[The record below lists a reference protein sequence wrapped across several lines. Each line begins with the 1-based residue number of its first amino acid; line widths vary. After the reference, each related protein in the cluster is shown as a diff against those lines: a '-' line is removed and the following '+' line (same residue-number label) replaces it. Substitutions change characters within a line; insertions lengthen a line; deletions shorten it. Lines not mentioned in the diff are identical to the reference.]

1 MAFSKK
7 AQEIIDD
14 FSKQNGVTK
23 EHVNNL
29 KDAIL
34 SSPVLNEQFNYVVNK
49 GMLRGLQA
57 LPPNSGMGGA
67 FNGQNNVISIPLDK
81 FSSANYQRWKGDNV
95 FVLGHEIRHAY
106 NDRAMGKAKSD
117 YERELQQEASKPSPR
132 DYTQE
137 VRKMMAAHKWD
148 EATAEIAGYNAVVS
162 MVKKDA
168 QENGFKVTLEEIH
181 NAAKSR
187 MKYFIEKNGSQY
199 TIKPNLT
206 LNADLTLSYNSRNIQ
221 GMETNYFDNPDITVG
236 KGKVNYNH
244 YYAASEIS
252 TAMWYEQH
260 EHGKEPNPD
269 PFRIDLKAL
278 GLDEPRLER
287 AGIHLNNPSD
297 RIPYYDLGRKQ
308 HGLFDHTYKTHQHVP
323 VEQAKPVDDWGNKT
337 LGSQT
342 VDISQ
347 PLAKNASIQDFNNYG
362 FAALLSDNDDSRFA
376 ALDSIMASN
385 VGQDAERQ
393 SREAVQAH
401 DLEQERI
408 QEMNTLTIKR

>member
-1 MAFSKK
+1 MAFSEK
-7 AQEIIDD
+7 AQKIIND

-34 SSPVLNEQFNYVVNK
+34 SSPVLNEQFNYVANR
-49 GMLRGLQA
+49 GLLRSLQA
-57 LPPNSGMGGA
+57 LPPNSGMGGG
-67 FNGQNNVISIPLDK
+67 FNGQNKVISISLDQ
-81 FSSANYQRWKGDNV
+81 FSSANYQQEKGDNV
-95 FVLGHEIRHAY
+95 FVLGHEIRHAR
-106 NDRAMGKAKSD
+106 NNRAMGKATFD
-117 YERELQQEASKPSPR
+117 YERDLTLEAQKPSPR

-162 MVKKDA
+162 MVKEESRNKGTA
-168 QENGFKVTLEEIH
+168 ITLKNIH
-181 NAAKSR
+181 QVANFR
-187 MKYFIEKNGSQY
+187 MKDFIEKNGNKY

-252 TAMWYEQH
+252 TAMWYEQN
-260 EHGKEPNPD
+260 EHGKEHNPD

-278 GLDEPRLER
+278 GLDESRLER
-287 AGIHLNNPSD
+287 AGIQLNNPSD

-323 VEQAKPVDDWGNKT
+323 VEQTNPVDDRGNKE
-337 LGSQT
+337 T
-342 VDISQ
+342 VDISKS
-347 PLAKNASIQDFNNYG
+347 LDKNASVQDFNKYG
-362 FAALLSDNDDSRFA
+362 FAALLSDHDDSRFA
-376 ALDSIMASN
+376 ALDSMMASN

>member
-34 SSPVLNEQFNYVVNK
+34 SSPVLNEQFNYVANR
-49 GMLRGLQA
+49 GLLRSLQA
-57 LPPNSGMGGA
+57 LPPNSGMGGG
-67 FNGQNNVISIPLDK
+67 FNGQNKVISISLDQ
-81 FSSANYQRWKGDNV
+81 FSSANYQQEKGNNV
-95 FVLGHEIRHAY
+95 FVLGHEIRHAR
-106 NDRAMGKAKSD
+106 NNRAIGKARYD
-117 YERELQQEASKPSPR
+117 YNQELEQEASKPSPR

-168 QENGFKVTLEEIH
+168 QEMGTKITLDKIH
-181 NAAKSR
+181 DAAKFR
-187 MKYFIEKNGSQY
+187 MKDFIDNTRTGHV
-199 TIKPNLT
+199 IKHNLT
-206 LNADLTLSYNSRNIQ
+206 FNKDLTLSYNSRNIQ
-221 GMETNYFDNPDITVG
+221 GMETNYFDNPNITVG
-236 KGKVNYNH
+236 KGNVNYNH
-244 YYAASEIS
+244 YYAASIIDD
-252 TAMWYEQH
+252 AIGYEQNK
-260 EHGKEPNPD
+260 HGKEPNPD

-287 AGIHLNNPSD
+287 AGIRLNNPSD

-323 VEQAKPVDDWGNKT
+323 VEQTNPVDDRGNKE
-337 LGSQT
+337 T
-342 VDISQ
+342 VDISKS
-347 PLAKNASIQDFNNYG
+347 LDKNASVQDFNKYG

-376 ALDSIMASN
+376 ALDSMMASN
-385 VGQDAERQ
+385 IGQDAERK

>member
-1 MAFSKK
+1 MAFSEK
-7 AQEIIDD
+7 AQKIIDD

-34 SSPVLNEQFNYVVNK
+34 SSPVLNEQFNYVANR
-49 GMLRGLQA
+49 GLLRGLQA
-57 LPPNSGMGGA
+57 LPPNSGMGGG
-67 FNGQNNVISIPLDK
+67 FNGQNKVISISLDQ
-81 FSSANYQRWKGDNV
+81 FSSANYQQEKGDNV
-95 FVLGHEIRHAY
+95 FVLGHEIRHAR
-106 NDRAMGKAKSD
+106 NNRAIGKARYD
-117 YERELQQEASKPSPR
+117 YNQELEQEASKPSPR

-162 MVKKDA
+162 MVKESSRNK
-168 QENGFKVTLEEIH
+168 GVTVTLMDIYQ
-181 NAAKSR
+181 AAEYRMDDFINNTKTGYVIKS
-187 MKYFIEKNGSQY
+187 
-199 TIKPNLT
+199 NLAP
-206 LNADLTLSYNSRNIQ
+206 NADLTLSYNSRNIQ

-236 KGKVNYNH
+236 KGNVNYNH
-244 YYAASEIS
+244 YYAASIIDD
-252 TAMWYEQH
+252 AIGYEQNK
-260 EHGKEPNPD
+260 HGKEPNPD

-287 AGIHLNNPSD
+287 AGIRLNNPSD
-297 RIPYYDLGRKQ
+297 RIPYYDLGGKQ

-323 VEQAKPVDDWGNKT
+323 VEQTNPVDDRGNKE
-337 LGSQT
+337 T
-342 VDISQ
+342 VDISKS
-347 PLAKNASIQDFNNYG
+347 LDKNASVQDFNKYG

-376 ALDSIMASN
+376 ALDSMMASN
-385 VGQDAERQ
+385 IGQDAERK
-393 SREAVQAH
+393 SREAVQAY

>member
-1 MAFSKK
+1 MAFSEK
-7 AQEIIDD
+7 AQKIIND

-34 SSPVLNEQFNYVVNK
+34 SSPVLNEQFNYVAN
-49 GMLRGLQA
+49 RGLLLSLQA
-57 LPPNSGMGGA
+57 LPPNSGMGGG
-67 FNGQNNVISIPLDK
+67 FNGQNKVISISLDQ
-81 FSSANYQRWKGDNV
+81 FSSANYQQEKGDNV
-95 FVLGHEIRHAY
+95 FVLGHEIRHAR
-106 NDRAMGKAKSD
+106 NNRAIGKARYD
-117 YERELQQEASKPSPR
+117 YNQELKQEANKPSPR

-162 MVKKDA
+162 MVKHQNK
-168 QENGFKVTLEEIH
+168 
-181 NAAKSR
+181 NASLADVFDKADFR
-187 MKYFIEKNGSQY
+187 MKDFIKKNGNKY
-199 TIKPNLT
+199 TVKPNLT
-206 LNADLTLSYNSRNIQ
+206 LNADLTLSFNSRNIQ
-221 GMETNYFDNPDITVG
+221 GMETNYFDNPNITVG

-244 YYAASEIS
+244 YYAASIIDD
-252 TAMWYEQH
+252 AIWYEQNK
-260 EHGKEPNPD
+260 HGKEPNPD
-269 PFRIDLKAL
+269 AFRIDLKAL

-287 AGIHLNNPSD
+287 AGIHLNNPND

-323 VEQAKPVDDWGNKT
+323 VEQTNPVDDRDNKE
-337 LGSQT
+337 T
-342 VDISQ
+342 VDISKS
-347 PLAKNASIQDFNNYG
+347 LDKNASVQDFNNYG

-385 VGQDAERQ
+385 IGQDAERQ

>member
-1 MAFSKK
+1 M
-7 AQEIIDD
+7 IYI
-14 FSKQNGVTK
+14 NNTK
-23 EHVNNL
+23 TGYVIKSNL
-29 KDAIL
+29 A
-34 SSPVLNEQFNYVVNK
+34 
-49 GMLRGLQA
+49 
-57 LPPNSGMGGA
+57 
-67 FNGQNNVISIPLDK
+67 
-81 FSSANYQRWKGDNV
+81 
-95 FVLGHEIRHAY
+95 
-106 NDRAMGKAKSD
+106 
-117 YERELQQEASKPSPR
+117 
-132 DYTQE
+132 
-137 VRKMMAAHKWD
+137 
-148 EATAEIAGYNAVVS
+148 
-162 MVKKDA
+162 
-168 QENGFKVTLEEIH
+168 
-181 NAAKSR
+181 
-187 MKYFIEKNGSQY
+187 
-199 TIKPNLT
+199 

-236 KGKVNYNH
+236 KGNVNYNH

-252 TAMWYEQH
+252 TAMRYEQN
-260 EHGKEPNPD
+260 EHGKEHNPD

-287 AGIHLNNPSD
+287 AGIRLNNPSD
-297 RIPYYDLGRKQ
+297 RIPYYDLGREQ
-308 HGLFDHTYKTHQHVP
+308 NGLFDHTYETHQHVP
-323 VEQAKPVDDWGNKT
+323 AEQAKPVDDWGNKT

>member
-34 SSPVLNEQFNYVVNK
+34 SSPVLNEQFNYVANR
-49 GMLRGLQA
+49 GLLRSLQA
-57 LPPNSGMGGA
+57 LPPNSGMGGG
-67 FNGQNNVISIPLDK
+67 FNGQNKVISISLDQ
-81 FSSANYQRWKGDNV
+81 FSSANYQQEKGDNV
-95 FVLGHEIRHAY
+95 FVLGHEIRHAR
-106 NDRAMGKAKSD
+106 NNRAIGKARYD
-117 YERELQQEASKPSPR
+117 YNQELEQEVSKPSPR

-168 QENGFKVTLEEIH
+168 QEMGTKITLDKIH
-181 NAAKSR
+181 DAAKFR
-187 MKYFIEKNGSQY
+187 MKDFIDNTRTGHVIKN
-199 TIKPNLT
+199 NLT
-206 LNADLTLSYNSRNIQ
+206 INKDLTLSYNSRNIQ
-221 GMETNYFDNPDITVG
+221 GMETNYFDNPHITVG
-236 KGKVNYNH
+236 KGNVNYNH

-260 EHGKEPNPD
+260 EHGKERNPD

-287 AGIHLNNPSD
+287 AGIRLNNPSD

-308 HGLFDHTYKTHQHVP
+308 QGLFDHTYKTHQHVP
-323 VEQAKPVDDWGNKT
+323 VEQTNPVNDRGNKE
-337 LGSQT
+337 T
-342 VDISQ
+342 VDISKS
-347 PLAKNASIQDFNNYG
+347 LDKNASVQDFNKYG
-362 FAALLSDNDDSRFA
+362 FAALLSDNNDSRFA
-376 ALDSIMASN
+376 ALDSMMASN
-385 VGQDAERQ
+385 IGQAAERK

-401 DLEQERI
+401 DLEQEHI
-408 QEMNTLTIKR
+408 QEVNAVTIRR

>member
-1 MAFSKK
+1 MAFSEK
-7 AQEIIDD
+7 AQKIIND
-14 FSKQNGVTK
+14 FSKQNGVTE

-34 SSPVLNEQFNYVVNK
+34 SSPVLNEQFNYVANR
-49 GMLRGLQA
+49 GLLRGLQA
-57 LPPNSGMGGA
+57 LPPNSGMGGK
-67 FNGQNNVISIPLDK
+67 FNGQNKVISISLDQ
-81 FSSANYQRWKGDNV
+81 FSSANYQQEKGDNV

-106 NDRAMGKAKSD
+106 NDRAMGKARYD
-117 YERELQQEASKPSPR
+117 YNQELQQEVSKPSPR

-162 MVKKDA
+162 MVKESSRNK
-168 QENGFKVTLEEIH
+168 GVTVTLMDIYQ
-181 NAAKSR
+181 AAEYRMDDFINNTKTGYVIKS
-187 MKYFIEKNGSQY
+187 
-199 TIKPNLT
+199 NLA

-236 KGKVNYNH
+236 KGNVNYNH

-252 TAMWYEQH
+252 TAMRYEQN
-260 EHGKEPNPD
+260 EHGKEHNPD

-287 AGIHLNNPSD
+287 AGIRLNNPSD
-297 RIPYYDLGRKQ
+297 RIPYYDLGREQ
-308 HGLFDHTYKTHQHVP
+308 NGLFDHTYETHQHVP
-323 VEQAKPVDDWGNKT
+323 AEQAKPVDDWGNKT